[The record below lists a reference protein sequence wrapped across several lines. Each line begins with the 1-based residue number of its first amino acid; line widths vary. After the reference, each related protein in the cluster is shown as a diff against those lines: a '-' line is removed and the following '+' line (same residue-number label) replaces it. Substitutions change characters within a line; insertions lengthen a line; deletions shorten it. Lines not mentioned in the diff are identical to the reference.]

1 MQSIMAAIP
10 PLFTPGK
17 GTRSSPRNSLG
28 ASSSAGAQDSP
39 RLKKKTPGSARRK
52 SFARKLIDQ
61 ETTPQKQDEED
72 SGVNNVSEGVGVS
85 VQLEQDEVAS
95 ASTPRAPLGS
105 VSATHS
111 IQNAADAAGPS
122 SSQARRVRTGRISEI
137 INREDIGVAEAEE
150 QEYGFKRFF
159 GYRWIGNSIEIQV
172 EWDTGE
178 VTWEPE
184 TNLHEDAPDS
194 LFEYWREQGGRPQ
207 NPADPEIY
215 EVFAILKH
223 NKNRSRLLVEWVGF
237 EPSEAS
243 WASRKIIEETAKD
256 IVDAYFDSLKT
267 TKKMK

>member
-1 MQSIMAAIP
+1 MAAIP
-10 PLFTPGK
+10 PLFTPK
-17 GTRSSPRNSLG
+17 RTRASPRTSLG
-28 ASSSAGAQDSP
+28 TSSGAGAQDSP
-39 RLKKKTPGSARRK
+39 RLKKSTPGSARRK
-52 SFARKLIDQ
+52 SFARRLIDQ
-61 ETTPQKQDEED
+61 ETTLQKPDEEA
-72 SGVNNVSEGVGVS
+72 SEVNNASEGVGDS

-95 ASTPRAPLGS
+95 ASTPRAPLGL

-111 IQNAADAAGPS
+111 IQNAADTAGPS
-122 SSQARRVRTGRISEI
+122 SSRARTVRAGRISEI

-150 QEYGFKRFF
+150 EEYGFKRFV

-184 TNLHEDAPDS
+184 ISLHEDAPDS
-194 LFEYWREQGGRPQ
+194 LFEYWREQGGRPK

-215 EVFAILKH
+215 ELFSILKH
-223 NKNRSRLLVEWVGF
+223 NKNRSRLLIEWVGF

-256 IVDAYFDSLKT
+256 IVDAYFDSLQT
-267 TKKMK
+267 TKTKERK